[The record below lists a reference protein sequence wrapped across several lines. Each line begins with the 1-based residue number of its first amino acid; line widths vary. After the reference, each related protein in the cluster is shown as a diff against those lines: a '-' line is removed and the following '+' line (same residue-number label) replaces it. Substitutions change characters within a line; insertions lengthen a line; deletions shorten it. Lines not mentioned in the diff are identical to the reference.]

1 MKENEFIEQ
10 QLKSIKKVDAP
21 PFLLTRIEAKI
32 SAHQRNIISSKK
44 IAIALSFTIA
54 LIIGNLF
61 ILKQVNSS
69 TSSSQSSLFESM
81 KIDNSNQLY
90 HE

>member
-1 MKENEFIEQ
+1 MKENEFIEH
-10 QLKSIKKVDAP
+10 LKSIKKIDAP

-32 SAHQRNIISSKK
+32 SANQRNIISSKK
-44 IAIALSFTIA
+44 IAIALSFTVA

-61 ILKQVNSS
+61 ILKQVNSITS
-69 TSSSQSSLFESM
+69 TSQSTLFESM
-81 KIDNSNQLY
+81 NIDNSNQLY